1 MESDKWNP
9 WNVNQL
15 EEFLYFCCPECNDKN
30 QSKELF
36 LEHALVHH
44 PHSINCLK
52 KFHIKEELL
61 NCEVKLEVENNEEN
75 FIEPKIDTE
84 LNDLIVNEG
93 NSINESVENNNCE
106 AITENEW
113 KDNEIKVEKI
123 DNSNK
128 KYFCN
133 ICSKK
138 FNFKSLY
145 ERHMNGHSEKNT
157 CSVCNII
164 EKNIDVIT
172 FKTYLNPNTKSANI
186 CHHCDTTIT
195 DTYSFKRDILT
206 SLQ

>member
-1 MESDKWNP
+1 MEADKWNP

-44 PHSINCLK
+44 PHSRNCLK
-52 KFHIKEELL
+52 KFDIKEEIL
-61 NCEVKLEVENNEEN
+61 NCEVKLEVENNEEEN
-75 FIEPKIDTE
+75 FLEPKIDTE
-84 LNDLIVNEG
+84 LNDLNLNQD
-93 NSINESVENNNCE
+93 NSIEKSVENNNCE
-106 AITENEW
+106 I
-113 KDNEIKVEKI
+113 KDEKF
-123 DNSNK
+123 DESNK
-128 KYFCN
+128 KYICH

-164 EKNIDVIT
+164 EKDIDVIT
-172 FKTYLNPNTKSANI
+172 FKTYLNPNTKSANT
-186 CHHCDTTIT
+186 CHYCDTTIA

-206 SLQ
+206 LLQ